1 MQNPTSVAPSAPS
14 HAAVNTLEASRRRL
28 AFERRQQR
36 ATYFITRSRQSRR
49 SIWGEKRS
57 QKPAQR
63 FNVDDRPTNERV
75 IANHRPNRTNRL
87 KDTRVVRIVRWN
99 HEQN

>member
-14 HAAVNTLEASRRRL
+14 HAAVNTLEASRHRL
-28 AFERRQQR
+28 AFEWRQQR